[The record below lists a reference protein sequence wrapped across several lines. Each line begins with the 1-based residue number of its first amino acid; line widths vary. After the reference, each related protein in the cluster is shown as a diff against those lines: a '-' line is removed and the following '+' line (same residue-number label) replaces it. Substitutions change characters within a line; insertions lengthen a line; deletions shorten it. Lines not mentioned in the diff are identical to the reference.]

1 MKRKNLIRTLNE
13 FNPLRRSILDDLI
26 FPFENTFLP
35 EINRNLMLNSF
46 NSELK
51 EDNSNYYVKA
61 ELPGF
66 EKENIDINIDNNKI
80 SIHAEKKEEIEEDNF
95 RYEFSEINY
104 GSFSRTFSF
113 STPVNSENVK
123 ASFKNGILHLVIPKL
138 ISSEK
143 TSKINIE

>member
-13 FNPLRRSILDDLI
+13 INPLRRSILDDLI

-35 EINRNLMLNSF
+35 EINRNLILNSF

-51 EDNSNYYVKA
+51 EDNSNYYIKA
-61 ELPGF
+61 ELPGL
-66 EKENIDINIDNNKI
+66 EKENIDVSIDNNKV
-80 SIHAEKKEEIEEDNF
+80 SIRAEKKEEIEEDDI
-95 RYEFSEINY
+95 RYDFSEINY
-104 GSFSRTFSF
+104 GSFSRTFSL

-123 ASFKNGILHLVIPKL
+123 ASFKNGILNLTIPKL
-138 ISSEK
+138 TSSER